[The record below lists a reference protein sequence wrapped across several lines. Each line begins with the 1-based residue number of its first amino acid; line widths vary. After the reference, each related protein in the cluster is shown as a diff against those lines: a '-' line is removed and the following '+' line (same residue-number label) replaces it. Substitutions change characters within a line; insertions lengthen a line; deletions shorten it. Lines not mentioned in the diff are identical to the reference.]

1 MSRKDRFLALWGRAA
16 DLSWDL
22 YDRAVLRRPRATL
35 CALALVSAVCC
46 WGLKDFRADASGD
59 SLVLEHDDDV
69 RFSRAISGRYDNSDF
84 VVVAYQPP
92 EGLFAKAALDRLKK
106 VRDEIGRIP
115 GVSSVITILDVP
127 LLRNPPGP
135 LKDLRENMKTLESP
149 KADLR
154 YAIEE
159 FRTSPIYPNQLV
171 SADLKVSAIQ
181 VNFRGEAADR
191 EMAARR
197 ALFRDK
203 DYRKT
208 ITAAERAELGGLEA
222 RYRLYTDK
230 VMVERHGQLVE
241 IRGVIR
247 RYSPEARFFLGG
259 IPMIIDDIMGFIK
272 SDVIVFGT
280 AIMLFIAVTLYVI
293 YGRIRWVLLPLGSCV
308 LSVVLM
314 MGGMGY
320 AHWDVTVVSANFVTL
335 QLILSMELAIYIISR
350 YRELLWTKPQGS
362 NHDLV
367 LEAVREAFVPAF
379 YMKLTT
385 IVGFESLIFC
395 DILPVV
401 QFGWIMTLGVIVSM
415 ILIYWLVPA
424 VMVLF
429 PKPQAKEL
437 SERGASLTFYF
448 ARFTVNHRPVI
459 YLATAVVAVG
469 TAVGICR
476 LQVEN
481 SFVDYF
487 RKGTDIYKGMKF
499 IDEELGGTTPIDII
513 LQLGAPRQ
521 ASEAKKAAEPAADK
535 DFAEFGEFGQDNGD
549 AAKYWY
555 TAERIATVEKVH
567 DYLGGLPETGK
578 VLSLATLKKVAVMLN
593 AGQPLDDLSLALLYQ
608 SVADQFR
615 GLLITPYVSV
625 ENGEAR
631 ITARIKDSRPGL
643 RRSELIKRIRTELV
657 TKVGLREDQFRVTGL
672 MLLYNNLLQSLYTSQ
687 IKSIGFSLLV
697 LFAMLWVLF
706 RSVTISLVA
715 LLPQALASLTVLG
728 VMGLGDI
735 SLDVMTITIVA
746 VAMGIAVNNTI
757 QYLYRFEREI
767 RRDGDYLRA
776 MHHCHLTIGNP
787 IFYTCLTITVG
798 FGILALSK
806 FVPTVLFG
814 MLIGLAMVVAFVSSQ
829 TLLPALV
836 LLTKPF
842 GPGKASPKPAALP

>member
-1 MSRKDRFLALWGRAA
+1 LSLKEGLRALGGRAR
-16 DLSWDL
+16 DRLWEL
-22 YDRAVLRRPRATL
+22 YDRAVLRSPRASL

-46 WGLKDFRADASGD
+46 WGLRGFRADASGD

-69 RFSRAISGRYDNSDF
+69 RFYRAVSGRYDNSDF
-84 VVVAYQPP
+84 IVVAYQPS
-92 EGLFAKAALDRLKK
+92 EGLFAKAALDRLRK

-115 GVSSVITILDVP
+115 GISSVITILDVP

-135 LKDLRENMKTLESP
+135 LSDLKKNMKTLESP
-149 KADLR
+149 KAELR

-159 FRTSPIYPNQLV
+159 FRTSPIYQDQLV
-171 SADLKVSAIQ
+171 SADGKATAIQ
-181 VNFRGEAADR
+181 VNFRVEKSDR

-197 ALFRDK
+197 ALLRDQ

-208 ITAAERAELGGLEA
+208 LAAAERVELRGLEA
-222 RYRLYTDK
+222 RYRLYKDQ
-230 VMVERHGQLVE
+230 VAAERHGQLAA
-241 IRGVIR
+241 IRGIIG
-247 RYSPEARFFLGG
+247 RYSPEARFYLGG
-259 IPMIIDDIMGFIK
+259 IPMIIDDIMGYIK

-280 AIMLFIAVTLYVI
+280 AILLFIMVTLYVI
-293 YGRIRWVLLPLGSCV
+293 YGRIRWVLLPVVGCV

-335 QLILSMELAIYIISR
+335 QLILSTELAIYIVSR
-350 YRELLWTKPQGS
+350 YRELLLANPLGS

-367 LEAVREAFVPAF
+367 LEAVQEAFVPAF

-415 ILIYWLVPA
+415 VVIYWFVPA
-424 VMVLF
+424 AMVLF
-429 PKPQAKEL
+429 PKPEAKAA
-437 SERGASLTFYF
+437 SEWGAPMMAFFS
-448 ARFTVNHRPVI
+448 RFTARRRPVI
-459 YLATAVVAVG
+459 YAATAVVALA
-469 TAVGICR
+469 TAVGISR

-487 RKGTDIYKGMKF
+487 RKSTDIYKGLRF
-499 IDEELGGTTPIDII
+499 IDESMGGTTSIDII
-513 LQLGAPRQ
+513 LQLGAPKR
-521 ASEAKKAAEPAADK
+521 ASEAKKPAAPASDK
-535 DFAEFGEFGQDNGD
+535 DFSEFGEYGRDEGD
-549 AAKYWY
+549 PAQYWY

-567 DYLGGLPETGK
+567 DYLSGLPEAGK
-578 VLSLATLKKVAVMLN
+578 VLSLATLKKMAVLLN
-593 AGQPLDDLSLALLYQ
+593 GGAPLDDLSLAFLYQ
-608 SVADQFR
+608 SIADQFR
-615 GLLITPYVSV
+615 GLLIAPYVSI

-631 ITARIKDSRPGL
+631 ITARIKDSSPGL
-643 RRSELIKRIRTELV
+643 HRAELIKRIRSELV
-657 TKVGLREDQFRVTGL
+657 TQVGLREGEFRICGL

-697 LFAMLWVLF
+697 LFVMLWVLF
-706 RSVTISLVA
+706 RSVTISMVA

-728 VMGLGDI
+728 VMGLAGI

-776 MHHCHLTIGNP
+776 MDQCHRTIGYP

-798 FGILALSK
+798 FAILALSK

-814 MLIGLAMVVAFVSSQ
+814 MLIGLAMVVAFVSSL

-842 GPGKASPKPAALP
+842 GTGPTDPPGS